1 MPSRTFICQVLCLPR
16 VSLPHHGFERLAW
29 FPISVLTRISIET
42 CTLDSYFPPIPSP
55 NSASSFFHIFSSLC
69 LLSTQTWNLDSFCF
83 FVSCQILQAQSK
95 VKSRQNS
102 FVGILLDIFFFFTLS
117 LSSVPCR
124 LSEGLYFLF
133 QPFPLLSPQPTICFV
148 FHILLCLWLSLPP
161 SQATPGK
168 EPFFSHF
175 LLKNKSTFPCSHLF
189 FLLWPM
195 HLAPSGLLWNF
206 AKQIVS
212 LKRILVIR
220 FWNKI
225 IFFFPNICV
234 GAILQLFTWPQL

>member
-102 FVGILLDIFFFFTLS
+102 FVSILLDIFFFFLHFPCHLYHADFLRGS
-117 LSSVPCR
+117 ISSSSLFLFCHPSLQYVLSSTFFYVFGSHCHH
-124 LSEGLYFLF
+124 LKL
-133 QPFPLLSPQPTICFV
+133 PLERN
-148 FHILLCLWLSLPP
+148 H
-161 SQATPGK
+161 
-168 EPFFSHF
+168 
-175 LLKNKSTFPCSHLF
+175 F
-189 FLLWPM
+189 FLT
-195 HLAPSGLLWNF
+195 
-206 AKQIVS
+206 
-212 LKRILVIR
+212 
-220 FWNKI
+220 
-225 IFFFPNICV
+225 FF
-234 GAILQLFTWPQL
+234 